1 MKKLITIILGIVLLL
16 PCLLV
21 LNDNENVALNVA
33 GLLYAIALTL
43 AIKYSNDFK
52 SFRARIKMLV
62 ERMDKGD

>member
-21 LNDNENVALNVA
+21 LNDNENVALNIA
-33 GLLYAIALTL
+33 GILYAIVLTL
-43 AIKYSNDFK
+43 AFKYSNDFK
-52 SFRARIKMLV
+52 EFRVRIKKLV